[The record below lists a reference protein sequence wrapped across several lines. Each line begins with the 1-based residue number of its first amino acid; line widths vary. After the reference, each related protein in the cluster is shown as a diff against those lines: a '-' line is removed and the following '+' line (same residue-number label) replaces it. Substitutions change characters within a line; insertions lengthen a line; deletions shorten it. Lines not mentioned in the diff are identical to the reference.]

1 MAEKVEGMYKAF
13 HDRRPNADGG
23 AGVNGE
29 HNPSKEKRTNPEDL
43 VRDLESSLGKKKL
56 PQQRNVLLLTGSPEP
71 WERHGNDCQEPRE
84 KGF

>member
-43 VRDLESSLGKKKL
+43 VRDLESSLGKKNFHSKETYYC
-56 PQQRNVLLLTGSPEP
+56 LLAP
-71 WERHGNDCQEPRE
+71 
-84 KGF
+84 

>member
-43 VRDLESSLGKKKL
+43 VRDLESSLGKKKTSTAKKRTIAYWL
-56 PQQRNVLLLTGSPEP
+56 PEP